1 MQPHSKILSLGP
13 AKDVAFLDTT
23 SEREVFMP
31 CSAFEQLTEKQ
42 IADLDLDVV
51 ISMFV
56 CGSLDCLE
64 ISQRL
69 ARAGFTGRYYVLV
82 PDLPNPQIII
92 DDITRSCPD
101 IDIQI
106 VTSPPSLENADQ

>member
-1 MQPHSKILSLGP
+1 
-13 AKDVAFLDTT
+13 
-23 SEREVFMP
+23 MP
-31 CSAFEQLTEKQ
+31 CSAFEQLDEKQ
-42 IADLDLDVV
+42 ISELAPDIV

-56 CGSLDCLE
+56 CGAMDCLE

-82 PDLPNPQIII
+82 PDLPDPQIII
-92 DDITRSCPD
+92 DDISESCPE

-106 VTSPPSLENADQ
+106 VTDPPST

>member
-1 MQPHSKILSLGP
+1 MQPHSKILLLGP
-13 AKDVAFLDTT
+13 AKELANLDKT
-23 SEREVFMP
+23 SEQEVFMP

-42 IADLDLDVV
+42 ITELALDVV
-51 ISMFV
+51 ISMVV

-69 ARAGFTGRYYVLV
+69 ARAGFTGRYLVLV
-82 PDLPNPQIII
+82 PDLPDPQIII
-92 DDITRSCPD
+92 DEITQSCPE

-106 VTSPPSLENADQ
+106 VTRPPSI